1 MKIVNVANDVSTAV
15 VNVNASDTNETSTKM
30 MTARMNMLL
39 ENRECSKPLSMGRN
53 LPQILCA
60 TESDVE
66 SVSRNLLMLLVRFRY
81 SLDDFSMQRNLRFW
95 KSKSLFDGAREEG
108 ICTFGEHSVL
118 HTSGLRAIWF
128 TALENRSTTSGLERR
143 KKTKFCIALAPLFL
157 STRIVF
163 EYRMWILL
171 FFVLQPD
178 TTDHKTRTRTTNSK
192 YL

>member
-81 SLDDFSMQRNLRFW
+81 ILLMTFRCNETYDFG
-95 KSKSLFDGAREEG
+95 KASLFLMVHAKKGY
-108 ICTFGEHSVL
+108 VL
-118 HTSGLRAIWF
+118 
-128 TALENRSTTSGLERR
+128 LES
-143 KKTKFCIALAPLFL
+143 IA
-157 STRIVF
+157 SC
-163 EYRMWILL
+163 ILL
-171 FFVLQPD
+171 GYELFGLP
-178 TTDHKTRTRTTNSK
+178 R
-192 YL
+192 